1 MENKAAI
8 KLIDKILANLDKTG
22 INTDKLIDD
31 IKQLRTY
38 ALEEQIPLVVKV
50 LRLTYEHIEEYGS
63 FLIPVLVDEDDDTEV
78 ENEPVESLKYLIS
91 LIKNLNNKINVSD
104 LKEYRDLLNNFWLNW
119 SILLKLIINKTVWEG
134 CLFILKYLVNS

>member
-1 MENKAAI
+1 MSIFILKQVKYLNNLKLLENKAAI

-31 IKQLRTY
+31 IQQLRTY
-38 ALEEQIPLVVKV
+38 ALEAQIPLVVKV
-50 LRLTYEHIEEYGS
+50 LRLTYEHIEKYGS
-63 FLIPVLVDEDDDTEV
+63 FLIPVLVDEDDDAEV

-104 LKEYRDLLNNFWLNW
+104 LKEYRDLLTNF
-119 SILLKLIINKTVWEG
+119 
-134 CLFILKYLVNS
+134 